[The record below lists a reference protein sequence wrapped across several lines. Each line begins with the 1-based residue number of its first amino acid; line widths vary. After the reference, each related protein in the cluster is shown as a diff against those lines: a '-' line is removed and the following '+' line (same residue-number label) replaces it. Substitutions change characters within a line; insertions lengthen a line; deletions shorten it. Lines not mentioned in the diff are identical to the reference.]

1 MVTVQLL
8 SWLGSY
14 PEPLERIATRS
25 TDSARI
31 CVSCSC
37 AAELPI
43 TKWSLSSEPDSSRSR
58 RYMGF
63 GVQGDGH
70 SSRPLEKEASDRVH
84 AGDCAACPL
93 MIAVWGAVLNRR
105 QSARAALARPG
116 C

>member
-1 MVTVQLL
+1 
-8 SWLGSY
+8 
-14 PEPLERIATRS
+14 
-25 TDSARI
+25 
-31 CVSCSC
+31 
-37 AAELPI
+37 
-43 TKWSLSSEPDSSRSR
+43 
-58 RYMGF
+58 MGF